1 MGRLLP
7 PTPGGSSRP
16 GWRHGERQLQG
27 AAAYW
32 QSRPFAV
39 ARDRQLPGNSL
50 GYVRA
55 VSDQE
60 VATRR

>member
-1 MGRLLP
+1 MSLMGRLLP

-32 QSRPFAV
+32 QSRPEPVVHERLLQRMLVTQKYSNIGESA
-39 ARDRQLPGNSL
+39 
-50 GYVRA
+50 
-55 VSDQE
+55 
-60 VATRR
+60 